1 MCAGEGA
8 GGVTSYMLL
17 QPVQCGRDWESYVVL
32 CHKMYPYVPFTS
44 PHTGGGGTQGVG
56 AYGLGRGDARLHTDE
71 THTVYCS
78 ATIRQ

>member
-8 GGVTSYMLL
+8 GVVTSYMLL

-44 PHTGGGGTQGVG
+44 PHTGGVGHTGGGGIWTGKG
-56 AYGLGRGDARLHTDE
+56 
-71 THTVYCS
+71 
-78 ATIRQ
+78 

>member
-1 MCAGEGA
+1 M
-8 GGVTSYMLL
+8 TSYMLL

-56 AYGLGRGDARLHTDE
+56 HTGGGAHRGWWHTGGGGIW
-71 THTVYCS
+71 TGKG
-78 ATIRQ
+78 